1 MRTLMNR
8 ISNRNKLTFRLFHK
22 SLNLIISES
31 VWMQR
36 QRMINLKY
44 AGSISAKCW
53 SGPSELDKGSWYV
66 THPPNHELSQTGS
79 LKQTNL
85 VLIIFEI
92 LLLIKRN
99 LGYNATQLLSWEALP
114 PRIKGFTGYKLKEYI
129 WLQWGSLFKNNFKFD
144 F

>member
-1 MRTLMNR
+1 
-8 ISNRNKLTFRLFHK
+8 
-22 SLNLIISES
+22 
-31 VWMQR
+31 MQ
-36 QRMINLKY
+36 NVDP
-44 AGSISAKCW
+44 APA
-53 SGPSELDKGSWYV
+53 SWIKV
-66 THPPNHELSQTGS
+66 VGMLPTHLPNQELSQTVS

-129 WLQWGSLFKNNFKFD
+129 IIQ
-144 F
+144 